1 MASKI
6 NLESM
11 ENPLCHEGFSTAAD
25 FMKLDKSAQY
35 SRRPSI
41 RELLSRSDSS
51 EAFESLSRGEYVGNL
66 LSIVLSRTTGLSSP
80 SASTCAG
87 DTKCEVK
94 FQSKSR
100 YGRENRRSFLR
111 SLSSMRDEDEDSD
124 HLSSTPIISGS
135 DDSDENLDTP
145 VLPRVR
151 RKSFIFNDYAL
162 SKEGL
167 LERGLGSY
175 QTCCISYDWSDYR
188 KLTCSS
194 FPTFSHSSATTLSVK
209 FTQRTSRRAFCVK

>member
-1 MASKI
+1 MNLDSTATAPCQKGFSMAS
-6 NLESM
+6 
-11 ENPLCHEGFSTAAD
+11 D
-25 FMKLDKSAQY
+25 FMELDKSAQH

-80 SASTCAG
+80 MASSRAG
-87 DTKCEVK
+87 DSRCEVK
-94 FQSKSR
+94 FQSKSK
-100 YGRENRRSFLR
+100 YGRENRTSFLR
-111 SLSSMRDEDEDSD
+111 SLSSMKDEEEDSD
-124 HLSSTPIISGS
+124 HLSSTPIRSGS
-135 DDSDENLDTP
+135 DDSDDNLDTP

-175 QTCCISYDWSDYR
+175 
-188 KLTCSS
+188 
-194 FPTFSHSSATTLSVK
+194 
-209 FTQRTSRRAFCVK
+209 